1 MQPDARDAA
10 HLWDMLAAAREAHA
24 VVDGITAEQ
33 FLADRI
39 RLRALE
45 RMLELVGEAA
55 RRVTPACQVAH
66 PEIPWR
72 ALIGQRNLLVHE
84 YGRINP
90 GLLYVAAVERAPQ
103 LIEALE
109 RIVGGDA
116 QIR

>member
-10 HLWDMLAAAREAHA
+10 HLWDMLSAAREAHA
-24 VVDGITAEQ
+24 IVDQVTAEQ

-45 RMLELVGEAA
+45 RTLELVGEAA
-55 RRVTPACQVAH
+55 MRVTPACQAAH

-72 ALIGQRNLLVHE
+72 ALIGQRNLLAHE

-90 GLLYVAAVERAPQ
+90 ALLYIAAVERAPK
-103 LIEALE
+103 LIAVLD
-109 RIVGGDA
+109 RIVGS
-116 QIR
+116 